1 MDSYFINDQRRQF
14 VKVLFPSVSLHV
26 GVENGGMRSLELFD
40 VVVEKMETQNLMQ
53 IRMTQSND
61 HSKMFLSTIDTS
73 AYEEIRVQQA
83 LHVTFHGFTDHLI
96 QILESCKKDELHISL
111 VINNSRCTMQI
122 YEKSSFKNLTHLF
135 LTMDS
140 ASTEAVLYHL
150 NQQLQ
155 KLYAQI
161 TGSSSQVNKYQLEIR
176 LKDETIEQ
184 LRNEICSLNGKFAN
198 QENLLFTRNAEE
210 ITSLHQSLKRLGESK
225 ELEEKRLKAIIN
237 SMQEKIDQLSKE
249 SADRAEQIIL
259 ETTRY
264 ENIREENVKLRSL
277 NTLIKEEID
286 RTKKEL
292 CLKQDRESK
301 SGNMISE
308 MKRQIQDMQNKAKL
322 LEKQRSELEAELQA
336 EKNIC
341 HTKKHALQIST
352 DELANASVVISN
364 LNKEIAVLKS
374 KVDLRTAIAMRQEK
388 IIQDNK
394 VELKEL
400 KETVAAIQQ
409 EHLRNRATN
418 EEYAQTVKRIN
429 EASNMIEEKYRKKIN
444 DMLMKLSDSHV
455 YAVSMEGN

>member
-1 MDSYFINDQRRQF
+1 MDSYFINDQRRQC
-14 VKVLFPSVSLHV
+14 VKVLFPSVPLHV
-26 GVENGGMRSLELFD
+26 GMECGGMRTQEQFD

-53 IRMTQSND
+53 IRLTQSND
-61 HSKMFLSTIDTS
+61 HSKMYLSTIDTA

-96 QILESCKKDELHISL
+96 QILDSCKKDELHMSL
-111 VINNSRCTMQI
+111 VTNNSKCTMQI

-135 LTMDS
+135 LTMDG
-140 ASTEAVLYHL
+140 ASTETVLYHL
-150 NQQLQ
+150 NQTLQ
-155 KLYAQI
+155 KMQAQA
-161 TGSSSQVNKYQLEIR
+161 TGSSSQLHKYQMEMS

-184 LRNEICSLNGKFAN
+184 LRNEIRSLSGKLAN
-198 QENLLFTRNAEE
+198 QENLLFNRNTEE
-210 ITSLHQSLKRLGESK
+210 ITRLQQTLKHLGESK

-249 SADRAEQIIL
+249 LADRAEQIII

-264 ENIREENVKLRSL
+264 ESTREENVKLRSL
-277 NTLIKEEID
+277 NAIMKEEID

-292 CLKQDRESK
+292 SLKQDRESK

-308 MKRQIQDMQNKAKL
+308 MKRQLQDMQNKAKL

-364 LNKEIAVLKS
+364 LNKEVAVLKS
-374 KVDLRTAIAMRQEK
+374 KVDLRTAIAIRQEK
-388 IIQDNK
+388 IIQGN
-394 VELKEL
+394 EGQLKEL
-400 KETVAAIQQ
+400 QDTVAAIQQ

-418 EEYAQTVKRIN
+418 EEYAQTVKRIK

-444 DMLMKLSDSHV
+444 DMLVKMSDAQG
-455 YAVSMEGN
+455 YAVSIEGN